1 MTAATHAAAGG
12 PGQPT
17 HGELGRLHIHDRVVE
32 KIAGQAAREVA
43 EAGSAKPRVLGRSLP
58 GAGRFG
64 ARRTDLDAAAT
75 ASAQIEGSVTRIE
88 LSISVRWPA
97 CLPEVTA
104 QVRDRVRTRVS
115 DLTGLRVQEV
125 GIFVTDLV
133 TGPGA
138 GRRVH

>member
-1 MTAATHAAAGG
+1 VTAVTNTMAGG
-12 PGQPT
+12 SAQPV
-17 HGELGRLHIHDRVVE
+17 GGDLGRLRIHDRVVE

-43 EAGSAKPRVLGRSLP
+43 GAGSARPRVLGRSLP
-58 GAGRFG
+58 GFG
-64 ARRTDLDAAAT
+64 VRRTDLDAAAN
-75 ASAQIEGSVTRIE
+75 ASASIEGSVTRIE

-97 CLPEVTA
+97 SIPEVTA

-125 GIFVTDLV
+125 GITVTDLV
-133 TGPGA
+133 TDRPP